1 MRYFQTSD
9 GKRIRFLPHENNLYR
24 GDTSVDTS
32 VNKSMSL
39 LEDKENMSCFDEL
52 SNLPDNSS
60 LQCNLC
66 VTGLDESLTSEDLH
80 LLFQ

>member
-1 MRYFQTSD
+1 M
-9 GKRIRFLPHENNLYR
+9 
-24 GDTSVDTS
+24 
-32 VNKSMSL
+32 SM
-39 LEDKENMSCFDEL
+39 LEDKENIGFDDL
-52 SNLPDNSS
+52 NNLPDNSS

>member
-9 GKRIRFLPHENNLYR
+9 GKRIRFLPHENNLHR

-32 VNKSMSL
+32 VNKSMSM
-39 LEDKENMSCFDEL
+39 LEDKENIGFDDL
-52 SNLPDNSS
+52 NNLPDNSS

>member
-24 GDTSVDTS
+24 GDTSIDTS

-60 LQCNLC
+60 L
-66 VTGLDESLTSEDLH
+66 
-80 LLFQ
+80 